1 VIDEESL
8 SAFRSD
14 APLVGLAGD
23 YARRSP
29 AELSGEHRL
38 MLAILED
45 AVAIFVKSLS
55 GSAGRRE
62 ARAARA
68 WLESRD
74 HSLPF
79 AFEYICDVLGFDS
92 SCLRRGMWALRTRP
106 ADAAARLARGRYR
119 RHSGPVTRS
128 ATLRELAP
136 RRSGTD
142 LAPANVSRR
151 RSPPALKRASSSG
164 TRS

>member
-8 SAFRSD
+8 SAVRSH
-14 APLVGLAGD
+14 APLVRVADG
-23 YARRSP
+23 YARRSS

-74 HSLPF
+74 HSTPF
-79 AFEYICDVLGFDS
+79 AFEYVCDVLGFDS
-92 SCLRRGMWALRTRP
+92 DCIRRGVWALCARP
-106 ADAAARLARGRYR
+106 AEAAARLARRHHGRLAGR
-119 RHSGPVTRS
+119 GTRP
-128 ATLRELAP
+128 AAVRELAP
-136 RRSGTD
+136 RMSG
-142 LAPANVSRR
+142 AN
-151 RSPPALKRASSSG
+151 G
-164 TRS
+164 TRP